1 MSIEDIKEAIEV
13 LEDASAEM
21 LMETGDKDYY
31 REAIAILRQ
40 AIEQTEKQEPVVY
53 VDNRIHGWPECFVME
68 PDPPHTSPL
77 YTAPVDGVTI
87 SEERVDEIVKQE
99 HDKQIEIA
107 QAYERGW
114 NAALAQQEPVACIG
128 TTGELMWLNKPKVI
142 YSKPIPLYTA
152 PVDGVTISEER
163 VDETTDL
170 AIVGEV
176 GVWGEREWVGLTDEE
191 VSEVIDN
198 VLEGGGWL
206 DVARAI
212 EAAIKE
218 KNT

>member
-1 MSIEDIKEAIEV
+1 MSREAMKMALEALEQLQGGCTDSDDGTVEAITVWCPEV
-13 LEDASAEM
+13 IDA
-21 LMETGDKDYY
+21 
-31 REAIAILRQ
+31 LRQ
-40 AIEQTEKQEPVVY
+40 AIEQAEHVHAV
-53 VDNRIHGWPECFVME
+53 N
-68 PDPPHTSPL
+68 TSK
-77 YTAPVDGVTI
+77 
-87 SEERVDEIVKQE
+87 ERVDEIVKQE
-99 HDKQIEIA
+99 HDRAVELG